1 VVDPAQGWLAN
12 WNNKPQPGWT
22 NSTAGFWD
30 WGPVQRVQ
38 AIQRQLA
45 EIRPHSATVGTLE
58 RVNRTTGLTAQTP
71 PGADHNVLV
80 PALLPALLHAVDT
93 RGDRRLAA
101 AVRLLG
107 RWDQSQVDQN
117 ADGRFDSPALTVF
130 TAWYTRFVEAAVVP
144 TLGRP

>member
-1 VVDPAQGWLAN
+1 SLTLPSAAPAGPLAYTHVGPVPVRRPADTRFLPHPGDGSAEWLGFLPRAALPLVIDPAQGWLAN

-22 NSTAGFWD
+22 NSSDGFWQ

-45 EIRPHSATVGTLE
+45 AIGPRSATVGTLE

-80 PALLPALLHAVDT
+80 PVL
-93 RGDRRLAA
+93 
-101 AVRLLG
+101 
-107 RWDQSQVDQN
+107 
-117 ADGRFDSPALTVF
+117 
-130 TAWYTRFVEAAVVP
+130 
-144 TLGRP
+144 RPP